1 MYAASVEIYRTVDSI
16 PLPLYFIFFAT
27 DLTVYQVI
35 FKDKDLITCFLASS
49 HKLCAF
55 DIFGVELRYT
65 KKGPKTFL
73 HVSPSLK

>member
-1 MYAASVEIYRTVDSI
+1 MYAASVEIYQTVDSI
-16 PLPLYFIFFAT
+16 RLYFIFFAS
-27 DLTVYQVI
+27 DLTVYKVI